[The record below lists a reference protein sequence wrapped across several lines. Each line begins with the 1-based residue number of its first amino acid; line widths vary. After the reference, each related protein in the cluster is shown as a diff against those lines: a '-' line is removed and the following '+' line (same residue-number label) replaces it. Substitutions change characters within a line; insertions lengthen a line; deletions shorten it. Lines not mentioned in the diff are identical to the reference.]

1 MSNRDATD
9 TIIGYFYQFDH
20 SISKLLELNRN
31 EDSITIEG
39 IEDVD
44 IKTIDEDT
52 AIQCKYYAKTEY
64 NHSVIAKPIRLM
76 LNHYKEVR
84 LGLKASVNYYLYG
97 HYKCGQNKLVLPLTK
112 EFLKENFLTYKKD
125 NILHPHHDELGLED
139 NDLDDFIN
147 KLTININALSYDIH
161 LENILDML
169 EVQFNCSRFEAE
181 HFYYN
186 NALKVI
192 KEIATKT
199 DVSEREISKKEFLNK
214 IDKKKLLF
222 DEWFVRFKGKKKL
235 LSNLRQEYFTHL
247 NTSPFE
253 RFFLIEI
260 DKSNY
265 LRSELKELLFLI
277 SRKWSNLSKREPTP
291 FCPYVYIHNIS
302 QSALIE
308 LKKDL
313 HRENFTFV
321 DGFNFYGASFSPKSL
336 CRTAN
341 YENKIKV
348 KIINKIEYFDLI
360 LDEISNTKEIYQF
373 YLQKPYFNLDSEGI
387 KHVSIHYETLNDIKE
402 II

>member
-76 LNHYKEVR
+76 LNHYKEVK
-84 LGLKASVNYYLYG
+84 LGLKTSVNYYLYG
-97 HYKCGQNKLVLPLTK
+97 HYKGGQDKLILPLTK
-112 EFLKENFLTYKKD
+112 KFLKENFLTFKKD
-125 NILHPHHDELGLED
+125 NILHSHHDELGLED
-139 NDLDDFIN
+139 HDLDDFIT
-147 KLTININALSYDIH
+147 KLTIDINALSYDIH
-161 LENILDML
+161 LENILELL
-169 EVQFNCSRFEAE
+169 EVQFSCSRFEAE

-214 IDKKKLLF
+214 IDKKQLLF

-235 LSNLRQEYFTHL
+235 LSSLRKEYFTHL

-302 QSALIE
+302 QNALIE

-313 HRENFTFV
+313 YRENFRFV

-336 CRTAN
+336 CVTAN

-348 KIINKIEYFDLI
+348 KIINEIEHFDLI

-373 YLQKPYFNLDSEGI
+373 YLQKPYFNLDNEGI
-387 KHVSIHYETLNDIKE
+387 KHVSIRYENLNDLKE
-402 II
+402 IV